1 MRDERHD
8 SATNWGN
15 GPLSGVRVLDIA
27 TMFSGAF
34 GASLLGDF
42 GADIIKIEL
51 PGRGDTVRGMSPSFE
66 GVPLP
71 WTTLSR
77 NKRTITLDMRQP
89 AGRDLL
95 LKLVAMSD
103 VLIENFRPGTLD
115 RWGLD
120 YATLKEVNPGIIVVR
135 VSGYGQTGPYREKA
149 GFGTPATAF
158 SGYTYVS
165 GFPDRPPINQPTP
178 LADYVTGV
186 FAALSALLA
195 LYHRDAHG
203 DPEGQEVD
211 LGLYEPLF
219 RLMEAFVP
227 AYDKLGRVPERQGH
241 HMDTASPV
249 GTYRT
254 KDDGWVVMTAST
266 QPTWERCALA
276 IGRPELIDDPRFLDN
291 GLRVQ
296 HAAELAE
303 YITAWYAARGRD
315 EALTLMDAAGVPVS
329 PINSIADIF
338 NDPHFQAREN
348 IIEVEHP
355 TLGTVKMPG
364 LIPKLSRTPGRV
376 RHAGPPALGAF
387 NDEIFGDLLGLAPD
401 ERERLREAGVI

>member
-1 MRDERHD
+1 MAGQAE
-8 SATNWGN
+8 TWIN
-15 GPLSGVRVLDIA
+15 GPLTGVRVLDIA

-34 GASLLGDF
+34 GATLLGDF
-42 GADIIKIEL
+42 GADVIKVEL
-51 PGRGDTVRGMSPSFE
+51 PGRGDTVRGMSPTFD

-77 NKRTITLDMRQP
+77 NKRTITLDMRRP
-89 AGRDLL
+89 AGRELL
-95 LKLVAMSD
+95 LRLAAKSD
-103 VLIENFRPGTLD
+103 LLIENFRPGTLD

-120 YATLKEVNPGIIVVR
+120 YETLKTANPRIIVVR
-135 VSGYGQTGPYREKA
+135 VSGYGQDGPYREKA

-186 FAALSALLA
+186 FATLAGLMA
-195 LYHRDAHG
+195 LYHRDVHH

-241 HMDTASPV
+241 RMDTASPV

-254 KDDGWVVMTAST
+254 RDDGWIVMTAST
-266 QPTWERCALA
+266 QPTWERCARA

-303 YITAWYAARGRD
+303 YITAWYADRD
-315 EALTLMDAAGVPVS
+315 RNEALALMDAAGVPVS

-338 NDPHFQAREN
+338 DDPHIRAREN
-348 IIEVEHP
+348 IIEVDHP
-355 TLGTVKMPG
+355 TLGTVKMAG
-364 LIPKLSRTPGRV
+364 LIPKFSRTPGKI
-376 RHAGPPALGAF
+376 RHAGPLRLGAF
-387 NDEIFGDLLGLAPD
+387 NDEVYGDLLGLSHE
-401 ERERLREAGVI
+401 ERERLANEGVI